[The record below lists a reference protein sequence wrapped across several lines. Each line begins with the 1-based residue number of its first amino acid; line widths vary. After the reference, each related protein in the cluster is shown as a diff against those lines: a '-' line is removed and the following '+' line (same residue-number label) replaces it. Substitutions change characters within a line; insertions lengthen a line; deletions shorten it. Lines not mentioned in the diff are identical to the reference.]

1 MFTIAWGLVARVN
14 VRIRVKIDWLVSF
27 YAHVLL
33 SIVAVTLLYSVITPI
48 GLR

>member
-14 VRIRVKIDWLVSF
+14 VRIRVKIDLVSF